1 MQDYKSFEDL
11 ETWKASREFRKEI
24 SKLSKTF
31 PEHEKFELTKQIKRS
46 SRSVTA
52 NLAEGQGRFH
62 HKDNMRFTRISRGSL
77 KETLDHLIVAF
88 DEEYITQEQLNV
100 LRAKYDH
107 CLKLLNGY
115 TRYIESQVKPTKRK

>member
-11 ETWKASREFRKEI
+11 EVWKQCREFRKEI
-24 SKLSKTF
+24 SRIAKKF
-31 PEHEKFELTKQIKRS
+31 PPDERFELTKQIKRS

-62 HKDNMRFTRISRGSL
+62 FKDNTRFSRISRGSL
-77 KETLDHLIVAF
+77 KETLDHLITAF
-88 DEEYITQEQLNV
+88 DEEYISSEELTA
-100 LRAKYDH
+100 LRTKYNH

-115 TRYIESQVKPTKRK
+115 VRYLESQN